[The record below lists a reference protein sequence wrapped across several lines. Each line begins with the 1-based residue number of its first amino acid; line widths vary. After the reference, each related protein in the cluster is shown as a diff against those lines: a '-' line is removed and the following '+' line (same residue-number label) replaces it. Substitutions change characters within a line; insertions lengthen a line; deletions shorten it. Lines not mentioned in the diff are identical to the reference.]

1 LPAYAFW
8 VLQMIF
14 KELRPD
20 PDGEFAIAVPEYFF
34 YLLFQAARWRDVA
47 FDAAVESVDLT
58 ASRTRV
64 LAIIRRVDGCTM
76 NALARF
82 SAIDRTTLTREVDQ
96 LVARG
101 LVARSVPAND
111 RRRVNLAL
119 TPAGEEFYETRL
131 TALAGFSRRSLE
143 GVDMKQVREFARML
157 QTIIRNVVDDPV
169 RADEI
174 IAFARS
180 ERLRPI
186 E

>member
-1 LPAYAFW
+1 
-8 VLQMIF
+8 MTF
-14 KELRPD
+14 KELVHD

-34 YLLFQAARWRDVA
+34 YLLFQAARRRDVA
-47 FDAAVESVDLT
+47 FDAAVEPVELT

-76 NALARF
+76 SALAKF

-111 RRRVNLAL
+111 RRRVNLRL

-131 TALAGFSRRSLE
+131 SNMVNFSRRSLE
-143 GVDMKQVREFARML
+143 GVDMQELRAFARTL
-157 QTIIRNVVDDPV
+157 QTIIRNVVDDPELAEDV
-169 RADEI
+169 

-180 ERLRPI
+180 QKLRPI
-186 E
+186 V